1 MEKKLVRTWIILSFA
16 AHIAGRIWI
25 GLDESANDL
34 AYHLSFNGLLS
45 SLLAVG
51 YYSTPSDS
59 VYGKI
64 AFAFVVI
71 MVIGI
76 AFKILHYEGADAMII
91 IGLAGIFVTYL
102 VMWLR
107 EKRLS

>member
-1 MEKKLVRTWIILSFA
+1 MEKKLVRTWIILSFVA
-16 AHIAGRIWI
+16 LIAGRIWSNA
-25 GLDESANDL
+25 DTSVNNFAF
-34 AYHLSFNGLLS
+34 HLYFDGLLS

-51 YYSTPSDS
+51 YYSTPSSS

-76 AFKILHYEGADAMII
+76 ASKILHYDGADAMII